1 MKEITTTDLSSYK
14 SSYYS
19 RKQVAVGKGGEIIGS
34 DKQKWEIVGKIDV
47 TYPVGTILYF
57 EESTG
62 FLYEKKVLGASFSYN
77 PLNFV
82 NLIIKNIIM
91 KEEKKEEFI
100 KHTPHKYGA
109 NVATPIKKI
118 VKIDGKIKAIVR
130 IDEVFKITGRGV
142 VASCKIIEGKV
153 SVGDHVVLGVD
164 EFMVTGVEMF
174 CGGNNVGL
182 ILRSGDGDMD
192 KFKQEVLKFKNKQV
206 NVK

>member
-1 MKEITTTDLSSYK
+1 M
-14 SSYYS
+14 
-19 RKQVAVGKGGEIIGS
+19 
-34 DKQKWEIVGKIDV
+34 
-47 TYPVGTILYF
+47 
-57 EESTG
+57 
-62 FLYEKKVLGASFSYN
+62 
-77 PLNFV
+77 
-82 NLIIKNIIM
+82 
-91 KEEKKEEFI
+91 
-100 KHTPHKYGA
+100 
-109 NVATPIKKI
+109 
-118 VKIDGKIKAIVR
+118 KAIVR

-174 CGGNNVGL
+174 CGGNVSITNVGL